1 MLDSKA
7 LWIVASRLPSLFGG
21 SRLHRMALAA
31 NHAEAFGL
39 AERLFEGAAA
49 YYREDLEVEAL
60 ARLRTQQWIA
70 RHRAGACRPRSD
82 AVALE
87 IERRLERL
95 SYIESMAPP
104 FENVPAHRLQASW
117 AQTNTRRKRHP
128 KDDLAKL
135 ESAA

>member
-31 NHAEAFGL
+31 NYAEAFGL

-49 YYREDLEVEAL
+49 CYREDLEVEAL

-70 RHRAGACRPRSD
+70 RHRAGARRSRSD
-82 AVALE
+82 AVALD

-95 SYIESMAPP
+95 SHIESMTPP
-104 FENVPAHRLQASW
+104 FENVPAHQLRASW
-117 AQTNTRRKRHP
+117 ARTNTRRKRHSKGDP
-128 KDDLAKL
+128 DML
-135 ESAA
+135 EKAA